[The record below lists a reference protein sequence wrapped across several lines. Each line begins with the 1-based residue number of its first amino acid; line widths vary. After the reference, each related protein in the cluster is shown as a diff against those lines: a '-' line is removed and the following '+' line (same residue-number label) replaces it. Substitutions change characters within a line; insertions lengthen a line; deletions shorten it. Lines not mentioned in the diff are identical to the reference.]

1 MLEFIRQNSELMQ
14 IGASLTTTLVWLV
27 YLHVLLRGFRDQR
40 RSSVLINRGGGED
53 LDARCLVSNMGAQ
66 PAYLLDVLACIETDD
81 GADVSSV
88 VDRRELRREE
98 LERATEMTGQ
108 GPLPSGGYVDIGS
121 FKDIAKR
128 ADSDIRIEDMPQRTV
143 KLIAVAATNQASHI
157 VAAVREF
164 DLVPEGNNI
173 SVRPKSLEAKQ
184 LRSRRSRKQ
193 VRTALEMLQNRS
205 GSGPEI
211 AAELQNV

>member
-27 YLHVLLRGFRDQR
+27 YLHVLLRGFREQR

-53 LDARCLVSNMGAQ
+53 IDARCLVSNMGAQ
-66 PAYLLDVLACIETDD
+66 PAYLLDVLACIETDE

-128 ADSDIRIEDMPQRTV
+128 ADSDIRLDDMSRRTV
-143 KLIAVAATNQASHI
+143 KLIAVAATNQAAHI

-164 DLVPEGNNI
+164 DLVPEDNSV
-173 SVRPKSLEAKQ
+173 SVRPRSLEAKQ

-193 VRTALEMLQNRS
+193 VRKALEMIQNRS
-205 GSGPEI
+205 GTGPEI

>member
-81 GADVSSV
+81 SADVSSV

-164 DLVPEGNNI
+164 DLVPEGNSI

>member
-164 DLVPEGNNI
+164 DLVPEGNSI

>member
-164 DLVPEGNNI
+164 DLVPEGNSI

-205 GSGPEI
+205 SSGPEI

>member
-157 VAAVREF
+157 VAAGREF
-164 DLVPEGNNI
+164 DLVPEGNSI

-205 GSGPEI
+205 SSGPEI

>member
-27 YLHVLLRGFRDQR
+27 YLHVLLRGFREQR

-53 LDARCLVSNMGAQ
+53 IDARCLVSNMGAQ
-66 PAYLLDVLACIETDD
+66 PAYLLDVLACIETDE

-128 ADSDIRIEDMPQRTV
+128 ADSDIRLDDMSRRTI

-164 DLVPEGNNI
+164 DLVPEDNSV
-173 SVRPKSLEAKQ
+173 SVRPRSLEAKQ

-193 VRTALEMLQNRS
+193 VRKALEMLQNRS
-205 GSGPEI
+205 GTGPEI

>member
-157 VAAVREF
+157 VAAVREL
-164 DLVPEGNNI
+164 DLVPEGNSI

-205 GSGPEI
+205 SSGPEI

>member
-128 ADSDIRIEDMPQRTV
+128 ADSDIRIDDMPQRTV

-164 DLVPEGNNI
+164 DLVPEGNSI